1 MDRVA
6 RNLELM
12 DWLLYIKEESEF
24 KKGKAF
30 KLITDNT
37 VAACAFSGCLLEKV
51 DYGSMVN
58 S

>member
-37 VAACAFSGCLLEKV
+37 VAASTFIGCLL
-51 DYGSMVN
+51 
-58 S
+58 